1 MMLDWKQYP
10 ELEVV
15 TLTEENAA
23 EVMAFLKSKGKSVSN
38 EQGFAPGSPP
48 FKVNGVRVEEGSK
61 VFRRR
66 TDGIVGVVPKKVETV
81 S

>member
-10 ELEVV
+10 ELEAV

-23 EVMAFLKSKGKSVSN
+23 EVMAFLKSKGKSVCA
-38 EQGFAPGSPP
+38 EQGFAPGLLP
-48 FKVNGVRVEEGSK
+48 FEVNGVRVEEGSK

-66 TDGIVGVVPKKVETV
+66 ADGIVGVVPEGAKET